1 MRKGYEETKLQEQCK
16 GYEETKLWKAMLRY
30 WKKQEEEEGEEI
42 CEANMCL
49 NRQRVACVVGSLN
62 IILH

>member
-1 MRKGYEETKLQEQCK
+1 MIVKGKMRKGYEETKLQEQC
-16 GYEETKLWKAMLRY
+16 KAMLRY

-49 NRQRVACVVGSLN
+49 YRQRVACVVGSLN